1 LLNQSGIYMQNTTV
15 ISIRVTAIKLEHVHL
30 LNIVTFVHSQTIQ

>member
-1 LLNQSGIYMQNTTV
+1 MQNTTV

-30 LNIVTFVHSQTIQ
+30 LKYRNFCAFTNHPIKRNTLT